1 VLIETLITLA
11 KIAVVLGAVMN
22 FTLLLTWVER
32 KQSAVIQDRIG
43 ANRASILGIRALGLF
58 HPLADG
64 IKMLTK
70 EDFVPA
76 SADRFL
82 HALAPFLSLFCAL
95 VTFAVIPFGDVL
107 RVGDRE
113 IQLQIVDLDVGILF
127 IFAFAALG
135 VYGVVLAGWASG
147 NKWALLGSLRAAAQV
162 IAYEVTLG
170 LTIVGVLLVF
180 GTVAL
185 DEMVRAQGATTVWGL
200 PKWGIVVQPLGFLL
214 FLVAA
219 TAETK
224 RTPFDVPEGESEIIG
239 YHLEYSGMKFG
250 MFLMTDFVESILAAA
265 VATTLFL
272 GGWQVPYLQASGF
285 AFPWGAIWE
294 LPHLVV
300 VLLQVLSF
308 AFKVCLI
315 SWLLMQVRWTLPRF
329 RYDQVVRLGW
339 KILLPVSLANVF
351 VTGLVLLII
360 R

>member
-1 VLIETLITLA
+1 VLVETAITLV

-22 FTLLLTWVER
+22 FTLFLTWVER

-43 ANRASILGIRALGLF
+43 ANRASILGVRALGFF

-82 HALAPFLSLFCAL
+82 HTLAPFISLFFAL
-95 VTFAVIPFGDVL
+95 ATFAVIPFGDVL

-113 IQLQIVDLDVGILF
+113 IQLQIADLDIGVLF

-135 VYGVVLAGWASG
+135 IYGAVLAGWASG
-147 NKWALLGSLRAAAQV
+147 NKWSLLGSLRAGAQM

-170 LTIVGVLLVF
+170 LTIVGVLMVF
-180 GTVAL
+180 GSVAL
-185 DEMVRAQGATTVWGL
+185 DEITRAQGDLVYGL
-200 PKWGIVVQPLGFLL
+200 PKWGILVQPLGFLL
-214 FLVAA
+214 FLIAA
-219 TAETK
+219 TAVSK

-239 YHLEYSGMKFG
+239 YHLEYSGIKFG
-250 MFLMTDFVESILAAA
+250 MFMMTDFVESIIAAA

-272 GGWQVPYLQASGF
+272 GGWQVPYLEAGGF
-285 AFPWGAIWE
+285 DFPWGATWE
-294 LPHLVV
+294 LPHLAVV
-300 VLLQVLSF
+300 SLQILAF
-308 AFKVCLI
+308 AFKVCLL
-315 SWLLMQVRWTLPRF
+315 SWLLMQIRWTLPRF

-339 KILLPVSLANVF
+339 KMLLPVSLVNVF
-351 VTGLVLLII
+351 ATGLVLLMVG
-360 R
+360 